1 MGKTLENVVITIYD
15 ENYPAQK
22 LIELWLREDT
32 HLNYTKLEQV
42 KDILIELNINVP
54 EELSSRLETSDHK
67 KRKKGEK
74 INTSDKNMRDLGIY
88 LSKWSGS
95 LKHGES
101 EKFIADRAEEWGL
114 EDVQHLGERIRKV
127 GKFFEQDLDPNY
139 INREYI
145 YLIDKVNNRKEK
157 PLTGQR
163 AERYALR
170 KIAKNLHTTQ
180 AKIRKLLQ

>member
-1 MGKTLENVVITIYD
+1 MGKTLENVVITIKD

-74 INTSDKNMRDLGIY
+74 ISTGDKNMRDLGIY
-88 LSKWSGS
+88 LEKQST
-95 LKHGES
+95 LIPHGKS
-101 EKFIADRAEEWGL
+101 EQFIAEKADELGL
-114 EDVQHLGERIRKV
+114 EDEKYLAERIRAV
-127 GKFFEQDLDPNY
+127 GKFFEQDLSRNT
-139 INREYI
+139 I
-145 YLIDKVNNRKEK
+145 YLDYNLYLREASKKRHVGRE
-157 PLTGQR
+157 

-170 KIAKNLHTTQ
+170 LVAQKYNTSQ
-180 AKIRKLLQ
+180 AKIRKLLK